1 MPTTTP
7 GARIDLDSPSISAL
21 DGLKAIGVPQ
31 PTIALLKQFR
41 GTGGQIRSRR
51 DLVMIGLTKS
61 AIDDLLKVSDVVIPA
76 LPPLRPLP
84 LPKPT
89 KSVTVPI
96 LPPGLTGHD
105 LVFFARESGS

>member
-21 DGLKAIGVPQ
+21 DGLKAPGVPQ

-61 AIDDLLKVSDVVIPA
+61 ATDDLLKVSDVVIPA
-76 LPPLRPLP
+76 FPPLP

-89 KSVTVPI
+89 KSVTVPHPSAGI
-96 LPPGLTGHD
+96 DRTRPGL
-105 LVFFARESGS
+105 FRA